1 MRKMYMRTGRSE
13 RLKCRTHNYFLS
25 LHCNLSE
32 HIYIDLLLAHDHNQ
46 LYDQFHLV
54 LHNLTR
60 STPLGVMSTISPVE
74 ELKLA
79 DGSMKNKNFN
89 SDNNKRPRHYKIDE
103 TFDLYVTMFEML
115 TEKQNDYTLK
125 FLSLHCNLS
134 EHIYIDL
141 LLAHDHN
148 QLYDQFHL
156 VLHNLTRST
165 PLGVMST
172 ISPVE
177 ELKLADGSMK
187 NKNFNVRIQKKKMAL
202 LIYVI
207 INIE

>member
-1 MRKMYMRTGRSE
+1 MLIASDGVNIYRTFNID
-13 RLKCRTHNYFLS
+13 RLEETVK
-25 LHCNLSE
+25 
-32 HIYIDLLLAHDHNQ
+32 LLDRVVQ
-46 LYDQFHLV
+46 LMQ
-54 LHNLTR
+54 
-60 STPLGVMSTISPVE
+60 
-74 ELKLA
+74 
-79 DGSMKNKNFN
+79 

-187 NKNFNVRIQKKKMAL
+187 NKNFNSDNNKRPRHYKIDETCDL
-202 LIYVI
+202 YVTMFEMLTEKQNDYTFI
-207 INIE
+207 S